1 MPVSVNLYNHTRL
14 RFANGANAA
23 SDVYRINLYSAFTFD
38 ATATTKAAAET
49 GATQLSTANGYTQND
64 KTLASVTIAVAN
76 TNGAAFDFA
85 DVQWDATG
93 AGIAASHA
101 LVYNDT
107 DANDPP
113 VAHINFDGT
122 VTAASGVPFI
132 VRPNAAG
139 FITFSAPA

>member
-14 RFANGANAA
+14 RFANGANA
-23 SDVYRINLYSAFTFD
+23 STDVYRINLYSAFTFD
-38 ATATTKAAAET
+38 ATATTKTAAET
-49 GATQLSTANGYTQND
+49 GATQLSTANGYTQNG
-64 KTLASVTIAVAN
+64 KTLASVVISVAN
-76 TNGAAFDFA
+76 TNEALFDFA

-101 LVYNDT
+101 MVYNDT

-122 VTAASGVPFI
+122 VTAAAGVPFI